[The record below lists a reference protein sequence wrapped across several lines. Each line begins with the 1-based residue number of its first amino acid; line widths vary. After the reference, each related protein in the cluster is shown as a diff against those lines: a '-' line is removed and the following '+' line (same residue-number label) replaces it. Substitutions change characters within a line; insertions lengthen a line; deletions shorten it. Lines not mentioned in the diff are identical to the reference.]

1 LIKISVDEA
10 YVFDMLSILEV
21 KKKNLSGEK
30 LNVAIKATINLIDEI
45 ISQIGTEKYNQIIE
59 SIEYKELVEAN
70 QNIFDLVD
78 ESQKIEGMAKV
89 TDDANF
95 ARHLKKMNL
104 QKAHFDND
112 LTEVKNRE

>member
-1 LIKISVDEA
+1 MIKISVDEA
-10 YVFDMLSILEV
+10 YVFDMLSIFDV
-21 KKKNLSGEK
+21 KIKKLSGEK
-30 LNVAIKATINLIDEI
+30 LVITLEKFSDMVEEI
-45 ISQIGTEKYNQIIE
+45 IEQIGKEKFDQIYS
-59 SIEYKELVEAN
+59 SIEYKELVQAN

-95 ARHLKKMNL
+95 TRHLKKISL
-104 QKAHFDND
+104 QKTHFNND

>member
-1 LIKISVDEA
+1 VIKISVDEA
-10 YVFDMLSILEV
+10 YVFDMLSIFDV
-21 KKKNLSGEK
+21 KIKKLSGEK
-30 LNVAIKATINLIDEI
+30 LALTLEKFSDMVEEVID
-45 ISQIGTEKYNQIIE
+45 QIGKEKFDQIYT
-59 SIEYKELVEAN
+59 SNEYKELVEAN
-70 QNIFDLVD
+70 QRIFDLVD

-104 QKAHFDND
+104 QKAHFNND

>member
-1 LIKISVDEA
+1 MIKISVDEA
-10 YVFDMLSILEV
+10 YVFDMLSIFDV
-21 KKKNLSGEK
+21 KLKKLTGEK
-30 LNVAIKATINLIDEI
+30 LLITLEKFNDMVEEVVEQIGKEKFDEI
-45 ISQIGTEKYNQIIE
+45 YSSTEYE
-59 SIEYKELVEAN
+59 ELVQAN
-70 QNIFDLVD
+70 QHIFDLVD

-104 QKAHFDND
+104 QKAHFNND

>member
-1 LIKISVDEA
+1 MIKISVDEA

-21 KKKNLSGEK
+21 KMKKLDGEK
-30 LNVAIKATINLIDEI
+30 LSVSSNTAKNLTDEI
-45 ISQIGTEKYNQIIE
+45 ISQIGIEKYNDIVN
-59 SIEYKELVEAN
+59 SIEYRELVQAN

-104 QKAHFDND
+104 QKAHFKND

>member
-1 LIKISVDEA
+1 MIKISVDEA

-21 KKKNLSGEK
+21 KMKKLEGDKLSVAYNSSKKLISEIVDQIGIEK
-30 LNVAIKATINLIDEI
+30 YKNII
-45 ISQIGTEKYNQIIE
+45 ISD
-59 SIEYKELVEAN
+59 EYKQLVQAN

-78 ESQKIEGMAKV
+78 ESQKNEGMAKV

-95 ARHLKKMNL
+95 ARHLRKMNL
-104 QKAHFDND
+104 QKAHFNND

>member
-1 LIKISVDEA
+1 MIKISVDEA
-10 YVFDMLSILEV
+10 YVFDMLSIFDV
-21 KKKNLSGEK
+21 KIKKLSSEK
-30 LNVAIKATINLIDEI
+30 LAVTLEKFSDMVEEVID
-45 ISQIGTEKYNQIIE
+45 QIGKEKFDQIY
-59 SIEYKELVEAN
+59 SSNEYKELVEAN
-70 QNIFDLVD
+70 QRIFDLVD

-104 QKAHFDND
+104 QKAHFAND